1 MFIWHKIFEKDS
13 NFSQQLACRRHKIS
27 VNYEKAVKIVMVKL
41 LQLPINRLKGFE
53 PVVDV
58 YCFKI

>member
-1 MFIWHKIFEKDS
+1 MLPYLWKNS
-13 NFSQQLACRRHKIS
+13 NSSQQLACRRHKKAVSNEI
-27 VNYEKAVKIVMVKL
+27 AVKIVMVKL